1 MISSFVRSSF
11 LARFYSDR
19 SGLDR
24 SLLLSCG
31 FSMLLLLT
39 RVLYTGNFMFCF
51 LVWNLFLAYLPYKIS
66 GGLMRHPQWIE
77 HKWKFG
83 LLVGAWLLLLPNS
96 FYIIT
101 DLFHLESGG
110 VLPVWFDLA
119 LIISFAWNGLMLG
132 VGSMKQM
139 EIIIKLRWNISG
151 DWFYV
156 YPVMFLNALGI
167 YIGRYLRYNSWD
179 VFTNPFELAGEM
191 FYLLLHPVQN
201 RFDWSMILCY
211 SLLLSLFYVT
221 VKKLAEA
228 K

>member
-39 RVLYTGNFMFCF
+39 RVLYTGNLMFCF
-51 LVWNLFLAYLPYKIS
+51 LIWNLFLAYLPYKIS

-83 LLVGAWLLLLPNS
+83 LFVGAWLLLLPNT

-110 VLPVWFDLA
+110 ALPVWFDLA
-119 LIISFAWNGLMLG
+119 RRILAWSQGWYSCASLKK
-132 VGSMKQM
+132 MK
-139 EIIIKLRWNISG
+139 E
-151 DWFYV
+151 
-156 YPVMFLNALGI
+156 
-167 YIGRYLRYNSWD
+167 
-179 VFTNPFELAGEM
+179 
-191 FYLLLHPVQN
+191 
-201 RFDWSMILCY
+201 
-211 SLLLSLFYVT
+211 
-221 VKKLAEA
+221 
-228 K
+228 